1 MHNNAAPISWFWNDT
16 HAYILYH
23 FGIESDKEGFFYS
36 GHFNI
41 LLLENFCKILK
52 CQFSSEG
59 EDTSF
64 LFLNIFGHKNH
75 RNVYIHKKK
84 TIKTTKAE
92 MKRKEWQPTLHLSTL
107 SSSVYTKYTV
117 YAFSKNKYVPLT
129 NEAKFM

>member
-1 MHNNAAPISWFWNDT
+1 MHNNAAPISWFRNDT

-23 FGIESDKEGFFYS
+23 FGIKSNKEGFFYS

-41 LLLENFCKILK
+41 LFLENFCKILK

-59 EDTSF
+59 EVTSF

-75 RNVYIHKKK
+75 RNVYIHKK

-92 MKRKEWQPTLHLSTL
+92 MKRMAANSP
-107 SSSVYTKYTV
+107 
-117 YAFSKNKYVPLT
+117 P
-129 NEAKFM
+129 

>member
-1 MHNNAAPISWFWNDT
+1 MHNNAAPISWFRNDT

-41 LLLENFCKILK
+41 LLLENFRKTLR

-59 EDTSF
+59 EVTSF

-75 RNVYIHKKK
+75 RNVYIHKK

-92 MKRKEWQPTLHLSTL
+92 MKRMAANSP
-107 SSSVYTKYTV
+107 
-117 YAFSKNKYVPLT
+117 P
-129 NEAKFM
+129 